1 MTDPAWLIVDSG
13 SGTREYRP
21 EVQRV
26 LRGRMHPALGR
37 ADPRVFR
44 VIDPT
49 GGSTT

>member
-1 MTDPAWLIVDSG
+1 MTNPAWLIADTG
-13 SGTREYRP
+13 SGMNQYRP
-21 EVQRV
+21 EVQRI
-26 LRGRMHPALGR
+26 LRGNMHPALGR